1 MANDQFI
8 YSTFKQQIRSQ
19 QADSESPAHTGQKST
34 LSEQDIRLSVGKMGV
49 FNYALYQ
56 NGVPP
61 VRGIRVLN
69 NTDLPIDGLSL
80 RISSDFAFFH
90 PFEAELPQLPPGKGK
105 PVTLEDPALVI
116 DGKLLAGIT
125 ETVNTMVTVEL
136 LHEEKSICSCR
147 EQMMVL
153 AYDQWQG
160 SESYRDLLPAFVLP
174 NHPAI
179 PALMHDAAGRLK
191 KWGKPSSLE
200 GYQMQDPNRVRD
212 LAAAA
217 YAAIQKSN
225 IVYAEPPASF
235 SIAGQR
241 IRTPETILD
250 QHLGTCMDMTL
261 LYAAVLEGMGLHPL
275 LVMMK
280 GHIFAGV
287 WLRER
292 SLEELKSSNVV
303 IDSLQELTKRIDN
316 GSDEMTFVECTAM
329 CSGEQ
334 VSFEEAERVAKWGR
348 LGKPDAFRF
357 AIDVYMARL
366 QGIRPLP
373 SRIRDGAG
381 LSIKADEI
389 RESEITEAPKNLG
402 ISISDVS
409 TSLAVP
415 KKISSKK
422 ELWESKLLDLSQH
435 NMLLNLPLNAS
446 VMPIMS
452 SHIDELEDA
461 LADGHEFHLL
471 PVEKE
476 IAALSFVK
484 MDENGNKSKPM
495 PWLPAAIQRYGIF
508 EMTEWPSD
516 ADFDF
521 KEKLRGEYRNH
532 RLYTFCTD
540 KQLDRDLTSIY
551 RASRSAQ
558 QENGVSSLYLAIG
571 LLRWFPEP
579 GSSEPSYAPL
589 ILLPIEIIRK
599 SANQGYALHARDED
613 SHFNTTLLEMLAQN
627 YHMQIGGLDPL
638 PADEHG
644 INIKSVFAIVR
655 SAVLS
660 LSGWDVV
667 ESCVI
672 GNFSF
677 AQFAMWN
684 DIHTAGDVLEKNK
697 VVRSLMKGHVD
708 WDISSEKGEE
718 DIYLPITVDG
728 TQLQAIRMA
737 AKGTTFVLHGPPGT
751 GKSQTITAM
760 IANLMAEVRKYCLS
774 PKRWRLFRLS
784 GNVCPH
790 SALMISVWNCIPT
803 KQIKNRFF
811 PSWKRPWRSVIPPA
825 DQNMPKR

>member
-1 MANDQFI
+1 MANDQFM
-8 YSTFKQQIRSQ
+8 YRTFKQQIRAQ

-34 LSEQDIRLSVGKMGV
+34 LSEQDIRLSVGKMDV

-90 PFEAELPQLPPGKGK
+90 PFEAELPQLPPGRGK

-179 PALMHDAAGRLK
+179 PALMQDAVGRLK

-292 SLEELKSSNVV
+292 SLEELKSGNVV

-348 LGKPDAFRF
+348 LG
-357 AIDVYMARL
+357 
-366 QGIRPLP
+366 
-373 SRIRDGAG
+373 
-381 LSIKADEI
+381 
-389 RESEITEAPKNLG
+389 
-402 ISISDVS
+402 
-409 TSLAVP
+409 
-415 KKISSKK
+415 
-422 ELWESKLLDLSQH
+422 
-435 NMLLNLPLNAS
+435 
-446 VMPIMS
+446 
-452 SHIDELEDA
+452 
-461 LADGHEFHLL
+461 
-471 PVEKE
+471 
-476 IAALSFVK
+476 
-484 MDENGNKSKPM
+484 
-495 PWLPAAIQRYGIF
+495 
-508 EMTEWPSD
+508 
-516 ADFDF
+516 
-521 KEKLRGEYRNH
+521 
-532 RLYTFCTD
+532 
-540 KQLDRDLTSIY
+540 
-551 RASRSAQ
+551 
-558 QENGVSSLYLAIG
+558 
-571 LLRWFPEP
+571 
-579 GSSEPSYAPL
+579 
-589 ILLPIEIIRK
+589 
-599 SANQGYALHARDED
+599 
-613 SHFNTTLLEMLAQN
+613 
-627 YHMQIGGLDPL
+627 
-638 PADEHG
+638 
-644 INIKSVFAIVR
+644 
-655 SAVLS
+655 
-660 LSGWDVV
+660 
-667 ESCVI
+667 
-672 GNFSF
+672 
-677 AQFAMWN
+677 
-684 DIHTAGDVLEKNK
+684 
-697 VVRSLMKGHVD
+697 
-708 WDISSEKGEE
+708 
-718 DIYLPITVDG
+718 
-728 TQLQAIRMA
+728 IRM
-737 AKGTTFVLHGPPGT
+737 
-751 GKSQTITAM
+751 
-760 IANLMAEVRKYCLS
+760 
-774 PKRWRLFRLS
+774 
-784 GNVCPH
+784 H
-790 SALMISVWNCIPT
+790 SALQSMCLWRACRESGRFLPGSGMEPDYPSGRMKSGNPSRWTPT
-803 KQIKNRFF
+803 
-811 PSWKRPWRSVIPPA
+811 
-825 DQNMPKR
+825 